1 LKKADRKNY
10 YRIVDHLGVALR
22 QGILELVRGKLRAAG
37 AELDHAE
44 ELLQQAGNGENNGE
58 IKFLQGRL
66 NRARQ
71 QRRNA
76 ARVFNNPIMKMLGL

>member
-1 LKKADRKNY
+1 MFKK
-10 YRIVDHLGVALR
+10 
-22 QGILELVRGKLRAAG
+22 ILITG

-44 ELLQQAGNGENNGE
+44 ELLRQAGNDENNSE

-71 QRRNA
+71 LRHRA
-76 ARVFNNPIMKMLGL
+76 TRIFNNPIMKMLGL